1 MGCSNSSAHYDGC
14 GPDVGQVPLR
24 AKPVTIGETLDRR
37 IEVARKNVEDLC
49 ITKAKLEALNVLD
62 HPVDLYQNVVF

>member
-1 MGCSNSSAHYDGC
+1 MGCTYKTNGC
-14 GPDVGQVPLR
+14 GPDIGQIQSQR
-24 AKPVTIGETLDRR
+24 KPETLGEHLDRR

-62 HPVDLYQNVVF
+62 HPVSLYQNVMF

>member
-1 MGCSNSSAHYDGC
+1 MSNSFNNGCS
-14 GPDVGQVPLR
+14 PDVGKVPLR
-24 AKPVTIGETLDRR
+24 VKPQTIGEHLDRR

-62 HPVDLYQNVVF
+62 HPVDLYQSVMF